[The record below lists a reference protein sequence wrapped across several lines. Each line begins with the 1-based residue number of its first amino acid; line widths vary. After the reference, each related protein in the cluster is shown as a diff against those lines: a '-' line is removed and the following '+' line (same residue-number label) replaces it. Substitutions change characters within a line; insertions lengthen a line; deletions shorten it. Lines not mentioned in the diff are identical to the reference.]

1 MTIAI
6 VGGTGAEGT
15 GLALRFARAGARVRI
30 GSRDLARAQA
40 AAGRIGESAQSTQ
53 VEGCL
58 NTDAVRGADVIV
70 LTLPFESQIDTLI
83 GLSANLPPGAV
94 VVDATVQLKP
104 ESAESSGQS
113 SAQRAARNLPE
124 GTRVAAAFHT
134 LGADLLTQLDH
145 GIDSDVLICADD
157 PEARLV
163 AAELV
168 AMLPGARA
176 VDAGPL
182 RNGRLIENLVSLLIA
197 INRRNKVKHAGIRI
211 TGL

>member
-1 MTIAI
+1 
-6 VGGTGAEGT
+6 
-15 GLALRFARAGARVRI
+15 
-30 GSRDLARAQA
+30 
-40 AAGRIGESAQSTQ
+40 
-53 VEGCL
+53 
-58 NTDAVRGADVIV
+58 VIV
-70 LTLPFESQIDTLI
+70 VTVPFESQIDTLL
-83 GLSANLPPGAV
+83 GLSASLPPGAV
-94 VVDATVQLKP
+94 VVDATVQLKG
-104 ESAESSGQS
+104 ESTES

-134 LGADLLTQLDH
+134 LGAELLMQLDH
-145 GIDSDVLICADD
+145 RIDSDVLICADD
-157 PEARLV
+157 PEARRV

-182 RNGRLIENLVSLLIA
+182 RNARLIENLVSLLIA

>member
-6 VGGTGAEGT
+6 VGGTGAEGS
-15 GLALRFARAGARVRI
+15 GLALRFAKAGACVRI
-30 GSRDLARAQA
+30 GSRDLARAQSA
-40 AAGRIGESAQSTQ
+40 AVRISELAQSNQ
-53 VEGCL
+53 VVGFL
-58 NTDAVRGADVIV
+58 NNDAVRDADAVV
-70 LTLPFESQIDTLI
+70 LTLPFESQVDTL
-83 GLSANLPPGAV
+83 LAVSPNLKPGAV
-94 VVDATVQLKP
+94 IVDATVQLKG
-104 ESAESSGQS
+104 ESTES

-124 GTRVAAAFHT
+124 GTRIAGAFHT
-134 LGADLLTQLDH
+134 LGAELLMQLDH

-157 PEARLV
+157 PEAKRV

-182 RNGRLIENLVSLLIA
+182 RNGRLIENVVALLIA
-197 INRRNKVKHAGIRI
+197 INRRNKVKHSGIRI

>member
-6 VGGTGAEGT
+6 IGGTGAEGT
-15 GLALRFARAGARVRI
+15 GLALRFARAGTRVRI

-40 AAGRIGESAQSTQ
+40 AAARICETAQSTQ

-58 NTDAVRGADVIV
+58 NNDAVRDAGVIV
-70 LTLPFESQIDTLI
+70 LTLPFESQIDTLL
-83 GLSANLPPGAV
+83 GLSANLSPGAV
-94 VVDATVQLKP
+94 VVDATVQLKG
-104 ESAESSGQS
+104 ESTES

-134 LGADLLTQLDH
+134 LGADLLMQLDH
-145 GIDSDVLICADD
+145 RIDSDVLICADD
-157 PEARLV
+157 PEAKRV

-176 VDAGPL
+176 VNAGPL
-182 RNGRLIENLVSLLIA
+182 RNARLIENLVSLLIA

>member
-1 MTIAI
+1 VTVAI
-6 VGGTGAEGT
+6 VGGTGAEGA
-15 GLALRFARAGARVRI
+15 GLALRFARAGACVRI

-40 AAGRIGESAQSTQ
+40 AAARISEAAQSTQ

-58 NTDAVRGADVIV
+58 NRDAVRGADAVV
-70 LTLPFESQIDTLI
+70 LTVPSENQVETLLGLNAHLPAGTVL
-83 GLSANLPPGAV
+83 
-94 VVDATVQLKP
+94 VDATVQLKP
-104 ESAESSGQS
+104 DSAESSGE
-113 SAQRAARNLPE
+113 RAARNLPE
-124 GTRVAAAFHT
+124 GTRIAAAFHT
-134 LGADLLTQLDH
+134 LGADLLMQLDH

-157 PEARLV
+157 PEARRV

-168 AMLPGARA
+168 AMLPGARP